1 MRKPLIT
8 LPLLLVCGLNITA
21 QNQSA
26 DTLSENRSR
35 LLNEVVVSAKKV
47 NIREEGM
54 NYTISNI
61 QGSDLADAGTI
72 LDMMAWTPGLSL
84 DSSRNIQVF
93 GVSGTPLVYINGV
106 KVSDKEK
113 LELLSSNT
121 VKKVEVIRE
130 PGAEY
135 PSGTTSVIKIT
146 TTVPLKDIVNAN
158 LIESANQRRRFS
170 NRITANMFGS
180 FGKFD
185 FLASGGYYKG
195 NGKQSSLATE
205 SIYAKDETLLRDVST
220 SQTDLIDTSRWNW
233 LAGATY
239 HLSKEDEIQV
249 EYSGNTSTRHRDFIS
264 EITSIANG
272 ASQQTDFDS
281 RNRSTPDNHTLL
293 ANYTHSF
300 SASTLNVNATYN
312 LKKSDNLERVFL
324 MPEIIE
330 NENNR
335 SNSTYKMWTFQSD
348 YSWKFRKRDRQT
360 IGVYFGRSENES
372 KADYTLM
379 GVQNVNGSVTWGEF
393 FYSSYWEFKGYGITP
408 GVRIRQEKQESSSSI
423 DSENT
428 HNSKSY
434 FNIVPQL
441 SIYHRFTKKFA
452 MNVFYKYSYSLPS
465 FSDLSPAVTLSNL
478 IYYKTGNPDL
488 KIPRRHNLAMV
499 FNLPSFTVITEYTS
513 LRNSIEEITTP
524 IEGTEYFLER
534 PVNMNGNY
542 YITLRGNYSLNIR
555 NKFRL
560 YAGASVQQTHTEF
573 HYLDNL
579 QKRNKIFT
587 MASLNASYSL
597 RPNLSFFM
605 STLYTSPQLVGNTNM
620 GYTCN
625 ISFGGNLSLMK
636 SKLSLRLAVDD
647 ILARSVTPSWKEYSP
662 NLYRTRI
669 NRYDTRGVSLTATYK
684 FTLAKKKYS
693 ELDNA
698 DDYDRM

>member
-1 MRKPLIT
+1 
-8 LPLLLVCGLNITA
+8 
-21 QNQSA
+21 
-26 DTLSENRSR
+26 
-35 LLNEVVVSAKKV
+35 
-47 NIREEGM
+47 M

-93 GVSGTPLVYINGV
+93 GVSGTPLVYVNGV

-121 VKKVEVIRE
+121 VKKVEVIRQ

-185 FLASGGYYKG
+185 FLASGGFYKG
-195 NGKQSSLATE
+195 NGRQSSLATE

-249 EYSGNTSTRHRDFIS
+249 EYSGNTATRHRDFIS

-272 ASQQTDFDS
+272 ASEQTDFDS

-324 MPEIIE
+324 MPEIIQ
-330 NENNR
+330 NEKNR

-348 YSWKFRKRDRQT
+348 
-360 IGVYFGRSENES
+360 
-372 KADYTLM
+372 
-379 GVQNVNGSVTWGEF
+379 
-393 FYSSYWEFKGYGITP
+393 P
-408 GVRIRQEKQESSSSI
+408 
-423 DSENT
+423 
-428 HNSKSY
+428 
-434 FNIVPQL
+434 
-441 SIYHRFTKKFA
+441 
-452 MNVFYKYSYSLPS
+452 
-465 FSDLSPAVTLSNL
+465 
-478 IYYKTGNPDL
+478 
-488 KIPRRHNLAMV
+488 
-499 FNLPSFTVITEYTS
+499 
-513 LRNSIEEITTP
+513 
-524 IEGTEYFLER
+524 
-534 PVNMNGNY
+534 
-542 YITLRGNYSLNIR
+542 
-555 NKFRL
+555 
-560 YAGASVQQTHTEF
+560 
-573 HYLDNL
+573 
-579 QKRNKIFT
+579 
-587 MASLNASYSL
+587 
-597 RPNLSFFM
+597 
-605 STLYTSPQLVGNTNM
+605 
-620 GYTCN
+620 
-625 ISFGGNLSLMK
+625 
-636 SKLSLRLAVDD
+636 
-647 ILARSVTPSWKEYSP
+647 
-662 NLYRTRI
+662 
-669 NRYDTRGVSLTATYK
+669 
-684 FTLAKKKYS
+684 
-693 ELDNA
+693 
-698 DDYDRM
+698 